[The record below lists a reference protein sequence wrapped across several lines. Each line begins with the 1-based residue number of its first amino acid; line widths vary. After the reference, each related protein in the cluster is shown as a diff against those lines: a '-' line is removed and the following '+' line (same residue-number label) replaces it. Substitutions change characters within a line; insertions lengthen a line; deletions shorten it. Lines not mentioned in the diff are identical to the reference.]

1 LERTPKFN
9 GPHEYYKLWKSATDS
24 PEDFWSEMTE
34 KSRGDIYWFKK
45 HERAFERKGPRFK
58 WFVGGT
64 TNTGYNC
71 IDYKLSRYGE
81 KAAYIQETP
90 ELGISR
96 KITYSELADTVTT
109 YASALKNLGIT
120 RGDRVL
126 LYMPNCIEAAIMLQ
140 ACARL
145 GIIST
150 CVFSGFSPQ
159 ALSDR
164 IQLTRPKLIF
174 TQDFSLRRGKR
185 IELKQSVDH
194 ALELCPETISEG
206 VRYVVINPID
216 DEKTSLHGD
225 RDITLAEFEA
235 TGRGDDAGYTEL
247 DANDPLLIMCTSGTT
262 AEPKP
267 IVHVHGGFQ
276 IWTYWTAKWTY
287 GMRPED
293 VIFNTSDIGWIVGQ
307 SYLVFAPLLAGCT
320 AVLYDGVPDFPQRD
334 MWWNMIEKH
343 RATLL
348 WTSPSGARTL
358 RGLGREQAE
367 KHDLSSIERTVIAG
381 EILNPEVWSWMN
393 NEVFQRRI
401 PVFDHMWQTEVPGS
415 LFGYPYGV
423 NMPDFKPGSA
433 GLPLPGV
440 VPEIVN
446 EHDGRP
452 CGTNEKGILLLREPL
467 PGMTQTI
474 WEDHDRYIREYWG
487 RHPDSENRYCTGDLA
502 YLDEDGYIW
511 FCGRSDEVI
520 KIAAHRIGP
529 GEVESALVSH
539 PAVNEAG
546 VFGIPD
552 ERRGQVAV
560 AFVVL
565 NAGFQPSN
573 ELASTLV
580 GHVRNIIGP
589 IVVFNGIEFVS
600 SVPKTRSGKIM
611 RRLMKALWTGE
622 EPGDLTTLENETS
635 IDEIKRVISERHQL

>member
-1 LERTPKFN
+1 LERIPKFN
-9 GPHEYYKLWKSATDS
+9 APREYYKLWKSATES
-24 PEDFWSEMTE
+24 PENFWSEMTE
-34 KSRGDIYWFKK
+34 KSRGDIHWFKK
-45 HERAFERKGPRFK
+45 HQRAFERRGQRFK

-96 KITYSELADTVTT
+96 RITYGELADAVTT

-164 IQLTRPKLIF
+164 IQLTKPRLIF

-185 IELKQSVDH
+185 IELKQSIDH
-194 ALELCPETISEG
+194 ALELCPETIGEG

-216 DEKTSLHGD
+216 DEKTSLTSK
-225 RDITLAEFEA
+225 RDINLSDFEA
-235 TGRGDDAGYTEL
+235 RGRGDDAGYIEL

-293 VIFNTSDIGWIVGQ
+293 MIFNTSDIGWIVGQ

-320 AVLYDGVPDFPQRD
+320 AVLYDGVLDFPQKD

-358 RGLGREQAE
+358 RGLGKEQAE
-367 KHDLSSIERTVIAG
+367 RHDLSSIERTVIAG
-381 EILNPEVWSWMN
+381 EILNPEVWSWIN
-393 NEVFQRRI
+393 NEVFKCRI

-415 LFGYPYGV
+415 MFGYPYGV
-423 NMPDFKPGSA
+423 NMPPFKPGSA

-440 VPEIVN
+440 VPEIIN
-446 EHDGRP
+446 ENDGRP

-467 PGMTQTI
+467 PGMAQTI
-474 WEDHDRYIREYWG
+474 WEDHDRYIKEYWG
-487 RHPDSENRYCTGDLA
+487 RQPDSENRYCTGDLA
-502 YLDEDGYIW
+502 YMDEDGYIW

-539 PAVNEAG
+539 PAINEAG

-573 ELASTLV
+573 ELASTLIE
-580 GHVRNIIGP
+580 HVRSIIGP
-589 IVVFNGIEFVS
+589 IVVFNGIEFTS
-600 SVPKTRSGKIM
+600 SLPKTRSGKIM
-611 RRLMKALWTGE
+611 RRLMKALWMGE

-635 IDEIKRVISERHQL
+635 IDEIKRVISERHQ